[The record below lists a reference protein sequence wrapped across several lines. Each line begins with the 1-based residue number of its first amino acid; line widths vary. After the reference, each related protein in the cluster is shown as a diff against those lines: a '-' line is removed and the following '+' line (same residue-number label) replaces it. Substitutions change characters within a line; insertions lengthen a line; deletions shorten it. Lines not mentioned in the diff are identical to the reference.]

1 MIERCTLFYKT
12 VSTSWQVIIKCF
24 FLLSTGL
31 VDVYQ
36 IFQHVHNISHHIIA
50 GNLAF
55 FLGETIRGR

>member
-31 VDVYQ
+31 VDGYQ
-36 IFQHVHNISHHIIA
+36 IFQHVHNISHQSIIA
-50 GNLAF
+50 GNEAV
-55 FLGETIRGR
+55 